1 MGSNYQLLL
10 GGQQADQTLYTL
22 ITSVQ
27 VDESMDMPAA
37 IQVSLPISRSTGGD
51 LTYIDDPRFA
61 PMAQLA
67 VVATAGGSGASGVA
81 TGAVGAVTAAVGGG
95 SAPSATQC
103 IFDGYVLSQSIHLET
118 GVTNATLTAWGQDA
132 CWLMNQTE
140 TVKEWVDVTDADVA
154 ASIFGTYGITP
165 ASDNSQNNSPAH
177 TEDTHSLMQRGSD
190 ISFLRMLARRSGKC
204 CRVACADKPGQRT
217 GYFAVPNLN
226 GDPAVSIKLND
237 PSNWSINAIDLEWD
251 AMRPTAVVA
260 RSALFSDSDPNG
272 AVRRFQQLRP
282 QPARCS
288 RPAHVRRLADDRN
301 PGDRSRQRRRAHP
314 ARPRPAQR
322 DRLVRALP
330 GGGGGRPAGCG
341 AAGRH
346 AGLAR
351 RHRCAAFGDVARLER
366 PPSADAGGPQDALHV
381 APQRCGQ
388 PADRQLRR
396 PLVACGRRMTDPAQQ
411 HHGSSHI
418 DRTLI
423 DVLERLR
430 NRFFGKYRGVVTD
443 VDAGT
448 MRVKASVPAVLG
460 ETALRLG

>member
-1 MGSNYQLLL
+1 MSSNYQLLL
-10 GGQQADQTLYTL
+10 DGQQPDQTLYTL
-22 ITSVQ
+22 ITSVE

-37 IQVSLPISRSTGGD
+37 IQISLPISRSTGGD

-67 VVATAGGSGASGVA
+67 VVAMAGGSGASGVA

-165 ASDNSQNNSPAH
+165 ASDNSQNDSPAH

-237 PSNWSINAIDLEWD
+237 PSNWSISAIDLEWD
-251 AMRPTAVVA
+251 AMRPTTVVA
-260 RSALFSDSDPNG
+260 RTALFSDSDPNG
-272 AVRRFQQLRP
+272 AVGDSSSSGLNP
-282 QPARCS
+282 LAARDLPTYVGS
-288 RPAHVRRLADDRN
+288 PMTVILATAVDSVGELTQRAQGLLSETGWFVRCQAE
-301 PGDRSRQRRRAHP
+301 AE
-314 ARPRPAQR
+314 A
-322 DRLVRALP
+322 DRLGVVLRAGMLVSLDGIGALHSGTWLVWSVRHRLTQEGHRMHFTLLRNAVGNQP
-330 GGGGGRPAGCG
+330 TGNSGGLSSLVG
-341 AAGRH
+341 AA
-346 AGLAR
+346 
-351 RHRCAAFGDVARLER
+351 
-366 PPSADAGGPQDALHV
+366 
-381 APQRCGQ
+381 
-388 PADRQLRR
+388 
-396 PLVACGRRMTDPAQQ
+396 
-411 HHGSSHI
+411 
-418 DRTLI
+418 
-423 DVLERLR
+423 
-430 NRFFGKYRGVVTD
+430 
-443 VDAGT
+443 
-448 MRVKASVPAVLG
+448 
-460 ETALRLG
+460 